1 MMLILDDDFRATSN
15 DSSWSARH
23 RSVLDH
29 RRMQQLDRSADLDA
43 SECLRDHTPSRR
55 TLERLGFATAIAR
68 PNYAAQRQLATTNS
82 RSDAVNPDWRPL

>member
-1 MMLILDDDFRATSN
+1 MMLILEDDLRTMST

-29 RRMQQLDRSADLDA
+29 RLGRHADLDA

-68 PNYAAQRQLATTNS
+68 PNYTAQRQLATTS
-82 RSDAVNPDWRPL
+82 ARSDAVHPDWKPL